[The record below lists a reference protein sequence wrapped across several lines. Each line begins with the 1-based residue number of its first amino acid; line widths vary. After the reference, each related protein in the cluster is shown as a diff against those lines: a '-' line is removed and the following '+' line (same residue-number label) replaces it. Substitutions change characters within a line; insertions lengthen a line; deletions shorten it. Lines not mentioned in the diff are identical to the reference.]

1 VIGLYYTENDH
12 ALVVSSIVHSRV
24 GRQLGTSLG
33 TQQDVAGQSRP
44 RLFLGRRRSHDRSGQ
59 GISAHQPDAAATAAH
74 LITTRAVLG
83 AHSAMPRLAL
93 LVSAVAALALRAA
106 ADCCPTTVCGRAGDG
121 MIACIVNPGWHCRE
135 ASSFG
140 CCGVGAWCVPPLCGT
155 ATGLTAR
162 QQYLLLQLRRR
173 LH

>member
-1 VIGLYYTENDH
+1 
-12 ALVVSSIVHSRV
+12 
-24 GRQLGTSLG
+24 
-33 TQQDVAGQSRP
+33 
-44 RLFLGRRRSHDRSGQ
+44 
-59 GISAHQPDAAATAAH
+59 
-74 LITTRAVLG
+74 
-83 AHSAMPRLAL
+83 MPRLAL